1 MVLLINGDIAKQI
14 KKTLAPLIFDAIN
27 TGQINRVEEGI
38 SRQVGQWEW
47 VAA

>member
-38 SRQVGQWEW
+38 SRQVGQ
-47 VAA
+47 